1 MMNCSLGKRFS
12 KAGERLALP
21 PWVEVEVELV
31 DEHHALHS
39 CGRIGAIELVEHDR
53 AAGDVGDQRNEHVVA
68 VGQLGPRRH
77 VPILEAHD
85 RPLLDRVVPGVRD
98 AGRRS
103 DRCLHYGPVKK
114 ALR

>member
-1 MMNCSLGKRFS
+1 MAVLGAAQHLRRMRGDDELQPRERFS

-53 AAGDVGDQRNEHVVA
+53 AAGDVGDQRDEQRGSRRTA
-68 VGQLGPRRH
+68 RTTAPR
-77 VPILEAHD
+77 AH
-85 RPLLDRVVPGVRD
+85 P
-98 AGRRS
+98 
-103 DRCLHYGPVKK
+103 
-114 ALR
+114 